1 MQVMTNENC
10 SSYSPRPLINT
21 YLRYNS
27 TMSQKTVLVI
37 EDSPELAESL
47 FDVLEMEGYNAVIA
61 LNGRDGVTQALAL
74 HPDLILLD
82 IRLPDIDG
90 YKVFQKIRADVEW
103 GTTAK
108 VLILTA
114 SESIEN
120 ISKNVDLPVEYVLFK
135 PEMSISQLVLKI
147 KDRLKD

>member
-1 MQVMTNENC
+1 
-10 SSYSPRPLINT
+10 
-21 YLRYNS
+21 
-27 TMSQKTVLVI
+27 MSQKTVLVI

>member
-1 MQVMTNENC
+1 
-10 SSYSPRPLINT
+10 
-21 YLRYNS
+21 
-27 TMSQKTVLVI
+27 MSQKTVLVI

-90 YKVFQKIRADVEW
+90 YKVFQKIRSDEAW
-103 GTTAK
+103 GATAK

-135 PEMSISQLVLKI
+135 PEMSISELVLKI
-147 KDRLKD
+147 KARLEG

>member
-1 MQVMTNENC
+1 MTNETY
-10 SSYSPRPLINT
+10 SSYSSWALINV

-37 EDSPELAESL
+37 EDSPELADSL
-47 FDVLEMEGYNAVIA
+47 FDVLEMEGYNPVVAMNGKEGVAKA
-61 LNGRDGVTQALAL
+61 LEI

-90 YKVFQKIRADVEW
+90 YQVFQRIRADETW
-103 GTTAK
+103 GTKAK

-120 ISKNVDLPVEYVLFK
+120 ISKNIDLPVEYVLFK
-135 PEMSISQLVLKI
+135 PEMSISNLVLKI
-147 KDRLKD
+147 KARLEE

>member
-1 MQVMTNENC
+1 MTNENC

-61 LNGRDGVTQALAL
+61 LNGRDGVTQAPAL

>member
-1 MQVMTNENC
+1 MTNENC